1 MQNKIQNLN
10 QTGKNV
16 LYVSDLPTNV
26 TESELA
32 MFFKDYRDNILVI
45 SFQMIQEMHD
55 SVKLGSCFSKHLF
68 DGNRFE

>member
-1 MQNKIQNLN
+1 MHKF
-10 QTGKNV
+10 GCV
-16 LYVSDLPTNV
+16 LLTKLPTLSGRSKNWC
-26 TESELA
+26 
-32 MFFKDYRDNILVI
+32 DILVI